1 MKAEIM
7 TGAEPAKP
15 AVDRGNWA
23 RNATILGGSMLTVMA
38 GATIAPALPAMEQA
52 FAGTPHIDMLV
63 RLAFTMPALFII
75 LSAPLSG
82 YLLDRVGRKPVLIVA
97 VVLYAVAGASGMV
110 VDDIYAVLAGRAAL
124 GLAVGA
130 TTAGFTT
137 IIGDLFTGSA
147 LNRFMGLQGALI
159 HFGGVVFQIGGGLL
173 AELGW
178 RQPFS
183 IYLLALPVL
192 PGLFWALPETKPA
205 RRARPSAGSPEP
217 DPAEDEPMPWV
228 RLSAIY
234 CTAFLGM
241 VMFYMVPV
249 QIPFHLQSMLGI
261 TGAKIGLSMAVMSF
275 VATCVAIF
283 YGRLRGLFTF
293 QNLFA
298 MIFAAMSLGYAGLF
312 LAESYG
318 MVLLSLAVFGLGLGI
333 MLPNQSAWV
342 ATVAPAS
349 RRGRAMSG
357 LTTSFYLGQFLCP
370 VLSQPV
376 AARVGLDGMYGV
388 GALILVTLAA
398 GFTVYGLR
406 AARAGR

>member
-1 MKAEIM
+1 M
-7 TGAEPAKP
+7 TVDASTNP
-15 AVDRGNWA
+15 AVTGGNRA

-52 FAGTPHIDMLV
+52 FADTPHAAMLV

-82 YLLDRVGRKPVLIVA
+82 YLLDRVGRKPVLIAA
-97 VVLYAVAGASGMV
+97 VVLYTVAGASGLV
-110 VDDIYAVLAGRAAL
+110 VDDIWSVLAGRAAL

-178 RQPFS
+178 RQPFA

-192 PGLFWALPETKPA
+192 PGLLWALPETKPV
-205 RRARPSAGSPEP
+205 RPAASSGPEQAQEA
-217 DPAEDEPMPWV
+217 DEEPMPWA
-228 RLSAIY
+228 RLTVIY

-249 QIPFHLQSMLGI
+249 QIPFHLRSLLGI

-275 VATCVAIF
+275 VATCVALF

-293 QNLFA
+293 QNIFA
-298 MIFAAMSLGYAGLF
+298 MIFGAMALGYAGLF
-312 LAESYG
+312 LAQSY
-318 MVLLSLAVFGLGLGI
+318 MTVLMSLAVFGLGLGI

-349 RRGRAMSG
+349 RRGRAMSW
-357 LTTSFYLGQFLCP
+357 LATSYYLGQFLCP
-370 VLSQPV
+370 ILTQPV

-388 GALILVTLAA
+388 GAAILAVLCIC
-398 GFTVYGLR
+398 FTFYGLR
-406 AARAGR
+406 AARASQ